1 MFVYT
6 RTHWETC
13 YAGLPLTAVMPISE
27 RATPEPRVAPRNA
40 AVPSAERA
48 ALGASSGQPPG
59 LAIRGLT
66 LRYGPR
72 CIFADLDLDLKGGEF
87 VVLLGTSGVGKSS
100 LLKIIAGLAK
110 PSAGTVTA
118 TDGLPL
124 HHRIAYMGQQDLLY
138 PWLNVIDN
146 VMLGCRLRGEKRD
159 PDRALHLLGRV
170 GIGDRA
176 RALPSELSGGM
187 RQRAAIARTL
197 YEDRPIVLMDEPFSA
212 LDSFTRARVQDLAA
226 ELLQG
231 RTALL
236 ITHDPLEACRLG
248 HHLVVLSGHP
258 ATLGAPITVS
268 GATPRAPDDENL
280 LHTQGHL
287 MRVLTALEP
296 K

>member
-1 MFVYT
+1 M
-6 RTHWETC
+6 RT
-13 YAGLPLTAVMPISE
+13 APV
-27 RATPEPRVAPRNA
+27 RAAAPPA
-40 AVPSAERA
+40 AERA
-48 ALGASSGQPPG
+48 AAAPMPAAPPG
-59 LAIRGLT
+59 LAIRGLA
-66 LRYGPR
+66 LRYGLR
-72 CIFADLDLDLKGGEF
+72 TIFEGLDLDLNGGEF

-100 LLKIIAGLAK
+100 LLKIIAGLAV
-110 PSAGTVTA
+110 PSAGTVAA

-146 VMLGCRLRGEKRD
+146 VMLGSRLRGERRD
-159 PDRALHLLGRV
+159 RARALHLLGRV
-170 GIGDRA
+170 GLADRA

-212 LDSFTRARVQDLAA
+212 LDTFTRARVQDIAA

-258 ATLGAPITVS
+258 ARLGDPISVP
-268 GATPRAPDDENL
+268 GATPRAPDDAQL
-280 LHTQGHL
+280 LQTQGHL
-287 MRVLTALEP
+287 LRVLTALEP